1 MQHLM
6 TTYGRLPVAFTRGE
20 GPWLWDVDGKRYLD
34 GLCGIA
40 VSGLGHAHP
49 VLTRALCEQAGR
61 LVHASNL
68 YRIPEQE
75 QLAERLCALAG
86 MDRVFFCNSGCEAN
100 EAAIKLAR
108 LYGHQ
113 KGIDVPVIVVME
125 KAFHGRTMA
134 TLSATGSRKVQAGF
148 EPLLTGFARVP
159 YDDRAALE
167 QVAANNANVV
177 AVLVEPVQG
186 EGGVNIPKDGYLAA
200 LREICDRKG
209 WLLMLDEVQSGMA
222 RTGKWFGFQH
232 SGVQPDVITLAKG
245 LANGFPMGACL
256 ARGAA
261 AETFKPGSHGSTFV
275 LDDGQGRL
283 RRRARHPVHHRGRT
297 PARPRHRAGRDRGR
311 RPAQAAGRR
320 PRRQAGARPRPDDR
334 HRARPPLRRAGAA
347 RPRCRPADQRH
358 RGQRRPP
365 AAAADPERR
374 RGRPAGRRR
383 RRAGPRLR
391 RRRSCRGGLSVMQ
404 PVRHFLQFKDLA
416 LAEFEH
422 VFERTRWIKEQFKSY
437 KPYWPLQDRTLVMIF
452 EKQSTRTRLS
462 FEAGMHQL
470 GGSAIYLNTRDSQ
483 LGRGEPVEDAAQVIS
498 RMCDLVMI
506 RTFEQDIVERFA
518 RHSRVPVINGL
529 TNEYHPCQIL
539 ADIYTYIEKRG
550 SIRGRTVAWVGDSN
564 NVCNTWLQA
573 ATVFDFNVHVSTPP
587 GYEVEPER
595 AGVYDTSHFES
606 FADPADAVA
615 GADLVTTDV
624 WTSMG
629 FEAENA
635 ARKKAFEHWQVDAAM
650 MALAR
655 PDALFMHCLP
665 AHRGEE
671 VAAEVID
678 GPQSVVWDE
687 AENRLHTQKALM
699 EFLALGQVER

>member
-261 AETFKPGSHGSTFV
+261 AETFKPGSHGSTFGGNPLACV
-275 LDDGQGRL
+275 AALATLSIIEDERLLARATALGATVVDGL
-283 RRRARHPVHHRGRT
+283 RRQLAGVPGVRQVRGLGLMIGIELD
-297 PARPRHRAGRDRGR
+297 RPCGELVQRGLDAGLLINVTADSVVRLL
-311 RPAQAAGRR
+311 
-320 PRRQAGARPRPDDR
+320 
-334 HRARPPLRRAGAA
+334 PPLI
-347 RPRCRPADQRH
+347 
-358 RGQRRPP
+358 
-365 AAAADPERR
+365 
-374 RGRPAGRRR
+374 
-383 RRAGPRLR
+383 
-391 RRRSCRGGLSVMQ
+391 LS
-404 PVRHFLQFKDLA
+404 DA
-416 LAEFEH
+416 
-422 VFERTRWIKEQFKSY
+422 
-437 KPYWPLQDRTLVMIF
+437 
-452 EKQSTRTRLS
+452 
-462 FEAGMHQL
+462 EAGQL
-470 GGSAIYLNTRDSQ
+470 VDGVAG
-483 LGRGEPVEDAAQVIS
+483 
-498 RMCDLVMI
+498 LV
-506 RTFEQDIVERFA
+506 RAF
-518 RHSRVPVINGL
+518 
-529 TNEYHPCQIL
+529 
-539 ADIYTYIEKRG
+539 
-550 SIRGRTVAWVGDSN
+550 VG
-564 NVCNTWLQA
+564 A
-573 ATVFDFNVHVSTPP
+573 EA
-587 GYEVEPER
+587 
-595 AGVYDTSHFES
+595 
-606 FADPADAVA
+606 AVA
-615 GADLVTTDV
+615 G
-624 WTSMG
+624 
-629 FEAENA
+629 
-635 ARKKAFEHWQVDAAM
+635 
-650 MALAR
+650 
-655 PDALFMHCLP
+655 
-665 AHRGEE
+665 
-671 VAAEVID
+671 
-678 GPQSVVWDE
+678 
-687 AENRLHTQKALM
+687 
-699 EFLALGQVER
+699 